1 MLDCWC
7 YINQACIEMLHI
19 RNRSK
24 MSSNKKI
31 LLPEPRV
38 FLVKFDQLNKN
49 NTFDKFRKTHTLVHL
64 EKKHIFQ
71 FEPWSISLQPS
82 NDQKAPMERLKNFK
96 CGWACPTTLN

>member
-1 MLDCWC
+1 
-7 YINQACIEMLHI
+7 MLHI

-38 FLVKFDQLNKN
+38 LLVKFDQLNKN
-49 NTFDKFRKTHTLVHL
+49 NTLDKFRKTHILVHL
-64 EKKHIFQ
+64 EKKQIFQ

-82 NDQKAPMERLKNFK
+82 NDQKAPMEHLKNFER
-96 CGWACPTTLN
+96 GWACPTTLN